1 MENHETFAS
10 DQQEFL
16 WYAFKGEFG
25 EEFKGNLGLILAF
38 SDLEREREK
47 KQEVDRTL

>member
-1 MENHETFAS
+1 MEKEKTFVS

-25 EEFKGNLGLILAF
+25 DEFKGNLGLILAF
-38 SDLEREREK
+38 SDLEREREIK
-47 KQEVDRTL
+47 KERDRML